1 MVSGVM
7 WLVVVVVVLVVV
19 VLVLVVMVLASV
31 LLLFFQ
37 RPQSLD
43 SHICWI
49 SEGTALPA
57 ATQHKRLRRYINHI
71 DKHRVCARPVSD
83 STRGRGGGRVTT
95 WRRGRFGAEQST
107 VQAPNQAP
115 EQARFFVRIGAE
127 MMF

>member
-1 MVSGVM
+1 M

-19 VLVLVVMVLASV
+19 VLVLAVMVLASV
-31 LLLFFQ
+31 LLLFFSA
-37 RPQSLD
+37 PSLLTRTFVGLAKEP
-43 SHICWI
+43 HC
-49 SEGTALPA
+49 LA